1 MTSQEEATEML
12 LDWQRRGRPLA
23 KPDGHRKV
31 VLAKMVEQMPDT
43 IDAYLNVLNAIRK
56 VMRETAL

>member
-12 LDWQRRGRPLA
+12 LDWQRRGRPRDE
-23 KPDGHRKV
+23 PDGHRKV

-43 IDAYLNVLNAIRK
+43 IDAYLDVLTAIRK
-56 VMRETAL
+56 VMRDAA